1 MNGLARLAIETKI
14 RWSLFCIA
22 ETCSAVLMS
31 CPVLSVTVQLTK
43 IADGVTLGLQQC
55 TQIWQLLKRNQL
67 FRLSA
72 KQFLVGKWSAV
83 FSNHL
88 CFLSS
93 RIQLIFS
100 VSHGR
105 VLLRK
110 CQALANSAHVLEAR
124 SKVSTRRAC
133 LIVKLPDW

>member
-1 MNGLARLAIETKI
+1 MAT
-14 RWSLFCIA
+14 
-22 ETCSAVLMS
+22 VL
-31 CPVLSVTVQLTK
+31 QR
-43 IADGVTLGLQQC
+43 D
-55 TQIWQLLKRNQL
+55 QL

-72 KQFLVGKWSAV
+72 RRFLAGKWSAV

-105 VLLRK
+105 VLVRK
-110 CQALANSAHVLEAR
+110 CQALANSAHVREAR
-124 SKVSTRRAC
+124 SKVSGLSHREIARLVGKSRRA
-133 LIVKLPDW
+133 V